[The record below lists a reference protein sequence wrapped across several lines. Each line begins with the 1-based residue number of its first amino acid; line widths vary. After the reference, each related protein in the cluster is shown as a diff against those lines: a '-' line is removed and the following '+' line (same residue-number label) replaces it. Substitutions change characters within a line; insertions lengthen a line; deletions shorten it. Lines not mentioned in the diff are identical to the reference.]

1 MSRTFRSLALAASTA
16 AVVAAAPGTTSAA
29 TAPGG
34 TSIKALPGGGFQVCA
49 WWGGW
54 NSCATVSW
62 ASGLTAG
69 AAAGGNGTSASA
81 GAGVGSS
88 GASASADAS
97 AWGNGAGAF
106 AGIAPAYARI
116 VKSDAT
122 SAIVIWGAPTSGPT
136 ATGYYVVTSNG
147 RKMFTKNRFL
157 PLTGLRPGTNYKA
170 LIMPTDGTDIG
181 KPIEVVFATPAA

>member
-16 AVVAAAPGTTSAA
+16 AVVAAAPGTASAA

-122 SAIVIWGAPTSGPT
+122 SAIVIWGAPTSGPA
-136 ATGYYVVTSNG
+136 ATGYYVVTSDG

-157 PLTGLRPGTNYKA
+157 PLTGLRPGTSYKA

>member
-1 MSRTFRSLALAASTA
+1 MSRTFRSLAIAASTA
-16 AVVAAAPGTTSAA
+16 AIVAAAPSGASAA

-62 ASGLTAG
+62 ANGLTAG

-81 GAGVGSS
+81 GAGVGTD

-97 AWGNGAGAF
+97 AWGNGAGAY

-122 SAIVIWGAPTSGPT
+122 SAIVIWGAPTTGPT
-136 ATGYYVVTSNG
+136 ATGYYVVTSDG
-147 RKMFTKNRFL
+147 RKMFTKDRFL
-157 PLTGLRPGTNYKA
+157 PLTGLLPGKAYKA
-170 LIMPTDGTDIG
+170 LVMATDGTNNS
-181 KPIEVVFATPAA
+181 KPIEINFTTPTA